1 MLDWPFVVSYKK
13 YQERRTLQN
22 ATRKI
27 KLEAPKFELVV
38 IVVFF
43 FFFSFFFFKVE
54 AAVYV
59 AKTDAVWFM
68 LSSSHVK
75 FSCQIDSAI
84 TVSGKGLSILSEGPF
99 IFCMVVVVLG
109 VIGLG
114 V

>member
-1 MLDWPFVVSYKK
+1 MQPEK
-13 YQERRTLQN
+13 T
-22 ATRKI
+22 
-27 KLEAPKFELVV
+27 KLAAPKFEFVV

-43 FFFSFFFFKVE
+43 FFFFFFKVE
-54 AAVYV
+54 AAVYTYV
-59 AKTDAVWFM
+59 AKPDAVWFM

-75 FSCQIDSAI
+75 FSCQIDSTI
-84 TVSGKGLSILSEGPF
+84 TVSGKGLSILSKGPF